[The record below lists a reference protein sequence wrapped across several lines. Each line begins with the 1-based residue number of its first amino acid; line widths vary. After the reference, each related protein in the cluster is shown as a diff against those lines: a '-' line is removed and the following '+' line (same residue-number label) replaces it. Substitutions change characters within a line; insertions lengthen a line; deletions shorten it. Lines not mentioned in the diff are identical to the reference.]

1 MEHLFEKNP
10 LLHFSLV
17 VGLGGEEH
25 KFWGLKGLGLR
36 TCAAIYQLCE
46 LGKFLKLTSLS
57 VLICK
62 MGMIVIVL

>member
-10 LLHFSLV
+10 SLHFSLI
-17 VGLGGEEH
+17 VGLGGQEH

-36 TCAAIYQLCE
+36 TCAAIYQLGE
-46 LGKFLKLTSLS
+46 LGKFRKLTSLS

-62 MGMIVIVL
+62 MGMRVIVL

>member
-1 MEHLFEKNP
+1 MKKNP

-17 VGLGGEEH
+17 VGLGGQEH
-25 KFWGLKGLGLR
+25 KFWDLKSLGLR
-36 TCAAIYQLCE
+36 TCATIYQLCE

>member
-1 MEHLFEKNP
+1 MKKNP
-10 LLHFSLV
+10 SLHFSLA
-17 VGLGGEEH
+17 VGLGGQEH

-62 MGMIVIVL
+62 MGMRVIVL